1 MAVIKRFSYK
11 DIDAIR
17 VGRLNQGI
25 NTSFILYHLDNTL
38 IDTGPSNQWKY
49 VKPFVEDKTISQI
62 LLTHH
67 HEDHSGNAAS
77 IAKLKNVTPTSPAL
91 THDIMKRGFNIPF
104 YQHLLWGKAHKVQT
118 QIHGDAIEL
127 GNGETLTPIHTPGHA
142 PDLTCYLLNERG
154 WLFSGD
160 LYIAN
165 HLKFLRKDEDIP
177 QLMESTRK
185 ALSYDFDTIICPHRG
200 VVEQGKQALQEKYD
214 NIAALCE
221 KSQQLKAAGHSVVEI
236 SDKLLG
242 KETFFSYISGF
253 KFSKRN
259 LIRSCL
265 KFNPSHRQD

>member
-1 MAVIKRFSYK
+1 MAVIKRFSFHE
-11 DIDAIR
+11 IDAIR
-17 VGRLNQGI
+17 VGRFDLGI
-25 NTSFILYHLDNTL
+25 NTSFILYRMGDTL
-38 IDTGPSNQWKY
+38 IDTGPSNQWQY
-49 VKPFVEDKTISQI
+49 VKPFVGEKPLKQI

-67 HEDHSGNAAS
+67 HEDHSGNAAA
-77 IAKLKNVTPTSPAL
+77 IAELTGIQPTAPQL
-91 THDIMKRGFNIPF
+91 TGDIMHRGFNIPF
-104 YQHLLWGKAHKVQT
+104 YQNLIWGKAGRLQT
-118 QIHGDAIEL
+118 QVLGDKVEL
-127 GNGETLTPIHTPGHA
+127 SNGETLTPIHTPGHA

-177 QLMESTRK
+177 QLLESTRK
-185 ALSYDFDTIICPHRG
+185 ALGYDFDTIICPHRG
-200 VVEQGKQALQEKYD
+200 VVEQGKKALQEKYD

-221 KSQQLKAAGHSVVEI
+221 QSQQMHASGHSVIEI

-265 KFNPSHRQD
+265 LFSG